1 MYFIL
6 DFSVSCCIFFKNTK
20 GYITIM
26 KLTTNETKRRQV
38 VRAIIKNIKNGTIQP
53 GDRLATIRDM
63 STHFGVSFSV
73 IQKALQE
80 LLSDGFIEC
89 LGASGYYIRKDL
101 PTEKFSGTDSEN
113 QQNTAKAPAEEK
125 IYLSANH
132 HSDLVWRYPYAEYK
146 KIREEQ
152 LKHLLMLAKKYKH
165 FHFAVEQA
173 EILRVYLND
182 HPEDNDFIRK
192 LFSEGRLEI
201 FGGFCIP
208 DLNMISG
215 ESITR
220 NFLSGRKIYKEL
232 LGKTPEVACLADA
245 FGMSVQ
251 LPQILG
257 NCGFRYLVPGRMP
270 NRPKDMK
277 DHEPFQWCGPDGSIV
292 TTVAGVQDITHLGY
306 NCNVPIIRSEEEQLV
321 HAVNSLKYT
330 EGNRLFHY
338 MTEEGYIKEE
348 LFWILEAVN
357 KTPGRTVAFGR
368 NEDYFDAVA
377 QNDLPVFY
385 GEFNPTFSG
394 CYTTRITVKQEMRKA
409 ENNLFKADFFNA
421 AANKNCDLEEL
432 WRELFRVQF
441 HDGACGCHHDA
452 PHIEIMEKLA
462 KVNTQSRKYFP
473 TAAKD
478 DFSLTSFTKTS
489 MKQFIG
495 TNNVV
500 PEGVTAQIDSD
511 GKTYFTA
518 DISQISSR
526 NYKKSAAVPA
536 QPVKCNAKFKTDFF
550 EADFS
555 TPFPV
560 IRNLNGENVFGTD
573 HFGEI
578 IFRPDFGTMWTE
590 NLIGINHGHK
600 RQTEKVVSIEEGPVF
615 FKAVTEGEVNFVA
628 SGNGNEGNQWPY
640 FESLKFTKEYIFPK
654 NTEYFKLKVKLDWH
668 GNNTKIAIRFPSA
681 IEVNNSVATYE
692 VPYGTIVRKPYF
704 EVKNTFASTLQELT
718 SNGDYITAKG
728 DWPALN
734 WVNYSDFIKGLTVAN
749 NGTPGHQ
756 LVNGDI
762 IVSLIRSG
770 TAIRDG
776 AMIPQ
781 KGAYDNGEHEYEF
794 LIMPCSQ
801 KDMGK
806 SCSLGQ
812 MLNRPLEITAPV
824 ADETPYLDYDA
835 ENIQLSAIYQDSGNL
850 IVRLYETLGADTVI
864 TLNGKLFENKII
876 CEADMSGNIRGTLE
890 PTITFRPFEIRTL
903 ILKNK

>member
-1 MYFIL
+1 
-6 DFSVSCCIFFKNTK
+6 
-20 GYITIM
+20 M
-26 KLTTNETKRRQV
+26 KLTTNETKRKQV
-38 VRAIIKNIKNGTIQP
+38 IREIIKNIQNGNLRP

-63 STHFGVSFSV
+63 STNFGVSFSV

-80 LLSDGFIEC
+80 LSQDGFVEC

-101 PTEKFSGTDSEN
+101 PTEKFADNDTPA
-113 QQNTAKAPAEEK
+113 QTQIHPTAEER

-132 HSDLVWRYPYAEYK
+132 HSDLVWRYPYAEYT
-146 KIREEQ
+146 KIREDQ
-152 LKHLLMLAKKYKH
+152 LKHMLTLAKKYKH

-173 EILRVYLND
+173 EILRIYLND
-182 HPEDNDFIRK
+182 HPEDNDFIQK
-192 LFSEGRLEI
+192 LFAEGRFEV

-245 FGMSVQ
+245 FGMSSQ

-257 NCGFRYLVPGRMP
+257 NCGFRYLLPGRMP
-270 NRPKDMK
+270 NRPAEMK
-277 DHEPFQWCGPDGSIV
+277 DNEPFQWCGPDGSII
-292 TTVAGVQDITHLGY
+292 TTVAGVKDITHLGY
-306 NCNVPIIRSEEEQLV
+306 VCNVPIIRNHEEQLV

-338 MTEEGYIKEE
+338 MTEEGEIKEE

-357 KTPGRTVAFGR
+357 KTPGRTVEFGR
-368 NEDYFDAVA
+368 NEDYFDAVS
-377 QNDLPVFY
+377 QEELPVFY

-394 CYTTRITVKQEMRKA
+394 CYTTHINVKQQMRKA
-409 ENNLFKADFFNA
+409 ENNMFKADFFNA
-421 AANKNCDLEEL
+421 VSDRNCDLEEL

-452 PHIEIMEKLA
+452 PHIEIMQKLNT
-462 KVNTQSRKYFP
+462 VNSESVKYFP
-473 TAAKD
+473 SAPD
-478 DFSLTSFTKTS
+478 NNFSLTSFAKTS
-489 MKQFIG
+489 MPQLIG
-495 TNNVV
+495 TQNIV
-500 PEGVTAQIDSD
+500 PEGFTAQKDSD
-511 GKTYFTA
+511 GTTYFTA
-518 DISQISSR
+518 ELPYLASM
-526 NYKKSAAVPA
+526 NCKKSSAAPA
-536 QPVKCNAKFKTDFF
+536 VAKKCNTKFKTDFF
-550 EADFS
+550 DVDFS

-560 IRNLNGENVFGTD
+560 ICNRKGENVFGTD
-573 HFGEI
+573 YFGEV

-590 NLIGINHGHK
+590 NLIGCNSGHE
-600 RQTEKVVSIEEGPVF
+600 RQTENVVSVEEGPVF
-615 FKAVTEGEVNFVA
+615 FKAVTQGEVNFVA

-654 NTEYFKLKVKLDWH
+654 NTEYFKLKLKLDWH
-668 GNNTKIAIRFPSA
+668 GNNTKIAVRFPVD
-681 IEVNNSVATYE
+681 IEVGNSVATYE
-692 VPYGTIVRKPYF
+692 VPYGTIVRKPYY
-704 EVKNTFASTLQELT
+704 EVKNAYGSTLQELT
-718 SNGDYITAKG
+718 SSADYVTAKG

-734 WVNYSDFIKGLTVAN
+734 WVNYSDYRKGLTIAN

-794 LIMPCSQ
+794 LLMPHSPMQ
-801 KDMGK
+801 MSKA
-806 SCSLGQ
+806 CSLGQ
-812 MLNRPLEITAPV
+812 MLNRPVEVTAV
-824 ADETPYLDYDA
+824 AADETPYLDYDA
-835 ENIQLSAIYQDSGNL
+835 ENIQLSAVYQGNGATV
-850 IVRLYETLGADTVI
+850 IRLYESLGAETEV
-864 TLNGKLFENKII
+864 TLSGRVFEGKTIY
-876 CEADMSGNIRGTLE
+876 EADMAGNIRGTLDK
-890 PTITFRPFEIRTL
+890 TVTFRPFEIRTF
-903 ILKNK
+903 ILK

>member
-1 MYFIL
+1 
-6 DFSVSCCIFFKNTK
+6 
-20 GYITIM
+20 M
-26 KLTTNETKRRQV
+26 KLTTNEIKRKQ
-38 VRAIIKNIKNGTIQP
+38 IIKKIIENIKNGTLQP

-63 STHFGVSFSV
+63 SAHFGVSFSV

-80 LLSDGFIEC
+80 LSSDGFIEC
-89 LGASGYYIRKDL
+89 LGASGYYIRKNL
-101 PTEKFSGTDSEN
+101 PKEKFSDSDSEK
-113 QQNTAKAPAEEK
+113 QQITVNNPPEER

-132 HSDLVWRYPYAEYK
+132 HSDLVWRYPYAEYT
-146 KIREEQ
+146 KIREDQ

-173 EILRVYLND
+173 EILRVYIND
-182 HPEDNDFIRK
+182 HPEDYEFIKK
-192 LFSEGRLEI
+192 LFTEGRFEV

-215 ESITR
+215 ESIAR

-245 FGMSVQ
+245 FGMSSQ

-257 NCGFRYLVPGRMP
+257 NCGFRYLLPGRMP
-270 NRPKDMK
+270 NRPKEMK
-277 DHEPFQWCGPDGSIV
+277 DNEPFQWCGPDGSII
-292 TTVAGVQDITHLGY
+292 TTVAGVKDITHLGY
-306 NCNVPIIRSEEEQLV
+306 NCNVPIIRNEEEQLV

-357 KTPGRTVAFGR
+357 KTPGRTVEFGR
-368 NEDYFDAVA
+368 NEDYFDAVS
-377 QNDLPVFY
+377 QNELPVFY

-394 CYTTRITVKQEMRKA
+394 CYTTRITVKQQMRKA
-409 ENNLFKADFFNA
+409 ENTIFKADFFNA
-421 AANKNCDLEEL
+421 AADKNCDLEEL

-452 PHIEIMEKLA
+452 PHVEIMAKLN
-462 KVNTQSRKYFP
+462 KVNTESVKYFP
-473 TAAKD
+473 AASGDK
-478 DFSLTSFTKTS
+478 FSLTSFIKTDL
-489 MKQFIG
+489 KQFIG
-495 TNNVV
+495 TDGVV
-500 PEGVTAQIDSD
+500 PEGVTSQLDSD
-511 GKTYFTA
+511 NKTYFIA
-518 DISQISSR
+518 DLDSISSK
-526 NYKKSAAVPA
+526 NFKKSSTEPAKAA
-536 QPVKCNAKFKTDFF
+536 KCDAKFKTDFF
-550 EADFS
+550 DVDFTAS
-555 TPFPV
+555 FPV
-560 IRNLNGENVFGTD
+560 IRNTKGENVFGSD

-578 IFRPDFGTMWTE
+578 LFRPDFGTMWTE

-600 RQTEKVVSIEEGPVF
+600 RQTEKVVSVEEGPVF

-654 NTEYFKLKVKLDWH
+654 NTEYFKLKIKLDWH
-668 GNNTKIAIRFPSA
+668 GNNTKISVRFPVD
-681 IEVNNSVATYE
+681 IEVANSIATYE
-692 VPYGTIVRKPYF
+692 VPYGTIVRKPYY
-704 EVKNTFASTLQELT
+704 EVKNAYGPTLQELT
-718 SNGDYITAKG
+718 SSADYITAKG

-734 WVNYSDFIKGLTVAN
+734 WVNYSDFSKGLTIAN

-781 KGAYDNGEHEYEF
+781 QGAYDNGEREF
-794 LIMPCSQ
+794 EFFIMPHSPMQ
-801 KDMGK
+801 MSKA
-806 SCSLGQ
+806 CSLGQ
-812 MLNRPLEITAPV
+812 MLNRPVEVTSAV
-824 ADETPYLDYDA
+824 EDETPYIDYDA
-835 ENIQLSAIYQDSGNL
+835 ENIQLSAVYQENGTTV
-850 IVRLYETLGADTVI
+850 VRLYEALGAETDI
-864 TLNGKLFENKII
+864 TLNGKLFANKNVY
-876 CEADMSGNIRGTLE
+876 EADMSGNIRSQLDKSV
-890 PTITFRPFEIRTL
+890 TFRPFEIRTL
-903 ILKNK
+903 ILK